1 MGNFPLYSFLLPMPL
16 LLPMMSRSLATGQ
29 NGARVGGATRH
40 GQLFISLCYNKYH
53 RKPTVWPT
61 VAAPHAKE
69 RILNSKLESILA
81 QPTVA
86 SRSSCIARS
95 IPHPVSPIPYPLSP
109 IPYPVS
115 SGSKCNLAN
124 VHVSWANIFIGFLG
138 WTSLGS
144 GRRIR
149 SASKMHL
156 QRG

>member
-1 MGNFPLYSFLLPMPL
+1 MAQRRGSTNGSTTCGCRERQSQMGNFPLYSFLLPMPL

-29 NGARVGGATRH
+29 NGARGGGATRH

-95 IPHPVSPIPYPLSP
+95 IPYPASRIPYPLS
-109 IPYPVS
+109 
-115 SGSKCNLAN
+115 
-124 VHVSWANIFIGFLG
+124 
-138 WTSLGS
+138 
-144 GRRIR
+144 RIQCR
-149 SASKMHL
+149 VAASATWPMSM
-156 QRG
+156 